1 MRIEIIATTV
11 NLLLSLLGIAFYVLA
26 RLTLFAE
33 ALTALRRLPR
43 GIRCSRVD
51 CPLTPYVTDLLLEH
65 HIYPILTWISGKF
78 LYHAPTSHVCLVK
91 RFV

>member
-51 CPLTPYVTDLLLEH
+51 CPLTPYVTDLPLEH
-65 HIYPILTWISGKF
+65 IDPILTWISGEF
-78 LYHAPTSHVCLVK
+78 LYHARISHVCLVK